1 MSLPYGKI
9 SPNLLSKIVFK
20 FLGSQR
26 QDVILGPKKGEDAAI
41 VKSGSQLL
49 AVSCDPI
56 SGAVSRIG
64 WLAVHVVSNDIATTG
79 TRPLWFLPCILLPK
93 GTSPKIIED
102 ICTQMHRAA
111 KTLGS
116 AIIGGHTEIS
126 PGLDHPIII
135 GCAMGV
141 IDHGKYVTS
150 SGAKPQDVIILT
162 KSAGLEGSAIL
173 ATDRVKEISLRFG
186 EKFVKKAEGF
196 FDKISVL
203 NEALTALEIGGVT
216 SMHDPT
222 EGGIAGGL
230 HEVADASKTGFMVYE
245 EKIRVEP
252 ETKKIVTLFQIDP
265 LQLISSGSLLIT
277 CNSQSSNRIT
287 EAFQRKGIISNIIG
301 KVLEDP
307 DRRIIVREGGFIE
320 DLPYPKSDAL
330 WTALERKI

>member
-1 MSLPYGKI
+1 MDLPYGKI

-20 FLGSQR
+20 SLGSKR
-26 QDVILGPKKGEDAAI
+26 QDVVLGPKKGEDAAI
-41 VKSGSQLL
+41 VKIGSHLV

-64 WLAVHVVSNDIATTG
+64 WLAVHVVSNDVASTG

-93 GTSPKIIED
+93 GTSSKTIED

-111 KTLGS
+111 KTLDI

-126 PGLDHPIII
+126 PGIDHPIII

-141 IDHGKYVTS
+141 IDHHKYVTS

-173 ATDRVKEISLRFG
+173 VTDRVKEISSRFG
-186 EKFVKKAEGF
+186 ESFVKRVEGF

-230 HEVADASKTGFMVYE
+230 HEVSDASKTGFRVYE
-245 EKIRVEP
+245 EMIRVEP

-277 CNSQSSNRIT
+277 CNPQSSKRII
-287 EAFQRKGIISNIIG
+287 EAFRIKGIDSSIIG
-301 KVLEDP
+301 EVLEDP
-307 DRRIIVREGGFIE
+307 DKRIIVRKGGFVE
-320 DLPYPKSDAL
+320 TLHYPESDAL
-330 WTALERKI
+330 WTALDRKI

>member
-9 SPNLLSKIVFK
+9 SPDLLSEIVFK
-20 FLGSQR
+20 SLGSKR
-26 QDVILGPKKGEDAAI
+26 KDVILGPKKGEDAAI
-41 VKSGSQLL
+41 VKIGSQLL
-49 AVSCDPI
+49 AISCDPI

-64 WLAVHVVSNDIATTG
+64 WLAVHVASNDIASTG

-93 GTSPKIIED
+93 GTSPKIIEN

-111 KTLGS
+111 KTLDI

-126 PGLDHPIII
+126 PGINHPIII
-135 GCAMGV
+135 GCAIGV
-141 IDHGKYVTS
+141 IDHCKYVTS

-173 ATDRVKEISLRFG
+173 VTDRQKEISSKFG
-186 EKFVKKAEGF
+186 ESFVKKVEGF

-203 NEALTALEIGGVT
+203 KEALTAIEIGGVT

-230 HEVADASKTGFMVYE
+230 HEVSDASKTGFRVYE
-245 EKIRVEP
+245 ERIRVEP
-252 ETKKIVTLFQIDP
+252 ETKKIATIFQIDP

-277 CNSQSSNRIT
+277 CNPQSSKKII
-287 EAFQRKGIISNIIG
+287 EAFRTKGIESSIIG
-301 KVLEDP
+301 EVLEDSEK
-307 DRRIIVREGGFIE
+307 RIIVKEGGLAE
-320 DLPYPKSDAL
+320 DLPYPESDAL
-330 WTALERKI
+330 WTALDKKI